1 MARPYSVDL
10 RERVV
15 RAVEAGLSRRAAAA
29 KFAVSISFVVKLMQ
43 RWRELGTLEP
53 ERIGGAKRATLAAH
67 AERVQAL
74 LAAEP
79 DLTIIEV
86 RDRLAA
92 AGITTSRSALG
103 RFLLALRLTRKKRR
117 SMPPSRTAPMS
128 PPRAA
133 PGARGSRR

>member
-10 RERVV
+10 RDRVV
-15 RAVEAGLSRRAAAA
+15 RAVEAGLSRRATAA
-29 KFAVSISFVVKLMQ
+29 KFEVSISFVVKLMQ
-43 RWRELGTLEP
+43 RWRERGTLQP

-79 DLTIIEV
+79 DLTIAEL

-103 RFLLALRLTRKKRR
+103 RFLLAAGLTRKKRA
-117 SMPPSRTAPMS
+117 STPPSRTGRMS

-133 PGARGSRR
+133 PGARSSRR